1 MEIFRERFGLKADI
15 GDIDNIVQNIDLDG
29 SGIIDFREFLSATIN
44 TKRFVQDDILKQAFN
59 LFDIDG
65 DGTITKKELL
75 RVLGGVFIM
84 SEEQWEEFI
93 KEVDTS
99 DNGQIEFDEFKIM
112 MHSLTEIAQSQTN

>member
-1 MEIFRERFGLKADI
+1 MEKFRERFGLKADI
-15 GDIDNIVQNIDLDG
+15 GNIDDIVQNIDVDG
-29 SGIIDFREFLSATIN
+29 SGTIDFREFLSATIN

-65 DGTITKKELL
+65 NRTITKKELQ
-75 RVLGGVFIM
+75 RVLGGVFNM
-84 SEEQWEEFI
+84 SEEQLEQFI

-112 MHSLTEIAQSQTN
+112 MQSLTEIAQSPTN

>member
-1 MEIFRERFGLKADI
+1 MK
-15 GDIDNIVQNIDLDG
+15 
-29 SGIIDFREFLSATIN
+29 
-44 TKRFVQDDILKQAFN
+44 DDMLKQAFN

-65 DGTITKKELL
+65 DGAITKKELQ

-99 DNGQIEFDEFKIM
+99 GNGEIEFDEFKIM
-112 MHSLTEIAQSQTN
+112 MKNLTDIAQSPNN